1 MYLKSLCFIGIIT
14 VFEQLIRV
22 SAAQQR
28 SYSTSYYPRYKR
40 QEYYESKDQ
49 FIWAHHSRP
58 NQNSP
63 SQQQELKFPTTQTQ
77 QESVYDPSQREEI
90 QYNPSQREELQYNP
104 SQQQELQFPATQSQ
118 QDYPQTSQ
126 QDEARH
132 FSPHAIATIS
142 ETLGAINTVGK
153 YLVNY
158 TRSVNSDRAD
168 RTMEVKA
175 KEEIPQAIYT
185 ISKNV
190 LGRNVTDTIAPIVRP
205 LVSGKVTLSDQ
216 TGGGKTCTTPD
227 GTDGFCDDL
236 SNCPQLLLNF
246 SHLRQSL
253 CFKSLFVPG
262 VCCPLKTTLQSS
274 TSDLYTTKRPRPEF
288 SQNLFPPTT
297 TSTTTTTTTT
307 TRRPPQHSLV
317 AQQTFPVQ
325 VATMSPNN
333 YVSRSSCG
341 RPDVPKFR
349 VVGGQESLPGRWP
362 WMAAIFLH
370 GTRRTEF
377 WCGGSLIGTRYILT
391 AAHCTKDTRQRPFH
405 AQQFTV
411 RLGDIDLRRE
421 DEPSMPET
429 YRVEEV
435 RPHKD
440 FSRVGFYNDIAV
452 LVLDKPVKK
461 NRYTIPLC
469 LPPLIMRNDDFLGK
483 TTTVVGWGTTYYG
496 GKESTVQ
503 RQVDLPIWDNS
514 ECDKTYFQPIT
525 ENFICAGLKEG
536 GKDACQGDSGGP
548 LMMKKDG
555 YWMQVGIV
563 SFGNK
568 CGEPGYPGVYTR
580 VTKYLDWIESNM
592 V

>member
-1 MYLKSLCFIGIIT
+1 MNAEHYVDYLSHIHILCSCYGRHRSLT
-14 VFEQLIRV
+14 VGRL
-22 SAAQQR
+22 
-28 SYSTSYYPRYKR
+28 
-40 QEYYESKDQ
+40 EYYENEDQ

-58 NQNSP
+58 S
-63 SQQQELKFPTTQTQ
+63 
-77 QESVYDPSQREEI
+77 
-90 QYNPSQREELQYNP
+90 
-104 SQQQELQFPATQSQ
+104 QSQ
-118 QDYPQTSQ
+118 QDYQYTPSQPQ
-126 QDEARH
+126 QDYGYSPSQPQQEYSQTAQDEGRH
-132 FSPHAIATIS
+132 LSPNAIATIS
-142 ETLGAINTVGK
+142 ETLGAINTVGR

-158 TRSVNSDRAD
+158 TRSANSDRSD
-168 RTMEVKA
+168 NNIEVKA

-190 LGRNVTDTIAPIVRP
+190 LGRNVTDKIAPIVRP

-262 VCCPLKTTLQSS
+262 VCCPLKTSLQTS
-274 TSDLYTTKRPRPEF
+274 TSDLYLTGIPAMISDWNSGNGIICRGYLAGLQTPVRTEQLVYLQINPYVKWIQETMKSTSI
-288 SQNLFPPTT
+288 SQKFQVD
-297 TSTTTTTTTT
+297 
-307 TRRPPQHSLV
+307 QHG
-317 AQQTFPVQ
+317 
-325 VATMSPNN
+325 
-333 YVSRSSCG
+333 CG

-377 WCGGSLIGTRYILT
+377 WCGGSLIGTRYVLT

-429 YRVEEV
+429 YRVEESV
-435 RPHKD
+435 QRH
-440 FSRVGFYNDIAV
+440 SQV
-452 LVLDKPVKK
+452 LVSAHQISDW
-461 NRYTIPLC
+461 NSG
-469 LPPLIMRNDDFLGK
+469 N
-483 TTTVVGWGTTYYG
+483 G

-503 RQVDLPIWDNS
+503 RQVDLPVWENS

-525 ENFICAGLKEG
+525 DNFICAGLREG

-580 VTKYLDWIESNM
+580 VTKYLDWIEQNM

>member
-1 MYLKSLCFIGIIT
+1 MLLKSLFIIGIT
-14 VFEQLIRV
+14 VFHEITLG
-22 SAAQQR
+22 AAER
-28 SYSTSYYPRYKR
+28 YTYYPRYKR
-40 QEYYESKDQ
+40 QEYYENEDQ

-58 NQNSP
+58 S
-63 SQQQELKFPTTQTQ
+63 
-77 QESVYDPSQREEI
+77 
-90 QYNPSQREELQYNP
+90 
-104 SQQQELQFPATQSQ
+104 QSQ
-118 QDYPQTSQ
+118 QDYQYTPSQPQ
-126 QDEARH
+126 QDYGYSPSQPQQEYSQTAQDEGRH
-132 FSPHAIATIS
+132 LSPNAIATIS
-142 ETLGAINTVGK
+142 ETLGAINTVGR

-158 TRSVNSDRAD
+158 TRSANSDRSD
-168 RTMEVKA
+168 NNIEVKA

-190 LGRNVTDTIAPIVRP
+190 LGRNVTDKIAPIVRP

-262 VCCPLKTTLQSS
+262 VCCPLKTSLQTS
-274 TSDLYTTKRPRPEF
+274 TSDLYTTKRPRPEY
-288 SQNLFPPTT
+288 SQNLHPPITTTTT
-297 TSTTTTTTTT
+297 TSTTTTT
-307 TRRPPQHSLV
+307 RRPPTVLI

-325 VATMSPNN
+325 VATVSPAT

-377 WCGGSLIGTRYILT
+377 WCGGSLIGTRYVLT

-435 RPHKD
+435 RPHKE

-452 LVLDKPVKK
+452 LVLDRPVKR
-461 NRYTIPLC
+461 NRYTVPLC
-469 LPPLIMRNDDFLGK
+469 LPPLIMRNDDFIGK

-503 RQVDLPIWDNS
+503 RQVDLPVWENS

-525 ENFICAGLKEG
+525 DNFICAGLREG

-580 VTKYLDWIESNM
+580 VTKYLDWIEQNM